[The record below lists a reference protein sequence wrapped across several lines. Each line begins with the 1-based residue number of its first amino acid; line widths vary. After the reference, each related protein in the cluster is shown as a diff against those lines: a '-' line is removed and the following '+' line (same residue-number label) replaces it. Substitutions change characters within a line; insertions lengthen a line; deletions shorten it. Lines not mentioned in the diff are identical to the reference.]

1 MAKDLQFIESRGDIV
16 ENLEA
21 IEINLVQCSDEK
33 MFEFQN
39 IYYNQI
45 VDLIEETR
53 NAATWSELSEIISKA
68 KILEID
74 IANWLARHG
83 RTSLSLP
90 WPKIPMNL
98 S

>member
-1 MAKDLQFIESRGDIV
+1 MSKDLQFIEYKGDVV

-33 MFEFQN
+33 MFSFQN
-39 IYYNQI
+39 TYYKEI
-45 VDLIEETR
+45 LDLIEDAR
-53 NAATWSELSEIISKA
+53 NAAAWSELAAIISKA

-83 RTSLSLP
+83 RTTLSLP

>member
-1 MAKDLQFIESRGDIV
+1 MAKDLQFVEFKGDII

-33 MFEFQN
+33 MFDFQN
-39 IYYNQI
+39 SFSKEIL
-45 VDLIEETR
+45 DLIEDTR
-53 NAATWSELSEIISKA
+53 NAATWLELGDIIGKA

-74 IANWLARHG
+74 IASWLARHG
-83 RTSLSLP
+83 QASLSLP
-90 WPKIPMNL
+90 WPKIPTNL